1 MYYFSS
7 QRTGWEPAL
16 SLPDNSDVALFKAVF
31 SSLGVFF
38 VHSWDFCDNILGFFC
53 PQEVML
59 ARVLTGI
66 VSHADIVFK
75 RLNGSGWEFLHTGFP
90 QLMLHL
96 VQRM

>member
-1 MYYFSS
+1 
-7 QRTGWEPAL
+7 
-16 SLPDNSDVALFKAVF
+16 
-31 SSLGVFF
+31 
-38 VHSWDFCDNILGFFC
+38 
-53 PQEVML
+53 ML